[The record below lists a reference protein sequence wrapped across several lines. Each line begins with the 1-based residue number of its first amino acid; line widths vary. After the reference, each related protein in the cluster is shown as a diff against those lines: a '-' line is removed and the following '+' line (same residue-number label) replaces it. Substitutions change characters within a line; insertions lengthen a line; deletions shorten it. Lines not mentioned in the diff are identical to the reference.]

1 MGSAAVRCTQGRW
14 AGRRGGAFSN
24 DLRAHMNFAQ
34 CATLYPCVYGPRKK
48 HRCVRKHPVQ
58 GRAEVLQRAVPI
70 AIPNA
75 TPWYCLSPPRR
86 AATGGRMDAISNF
99 AARYARSREEEMSI
113 DEYLAE
119 CKRDPMAY
127 ATAAQRMLAAIGEP
141 EMVDTRNDPRLSRLF
156 ANKVIKHYPT
166 FAEFYGMEDSIEQ
179 VVSFFRHAAQGL
191 EERKQILYL
200 LGPVG
205 GGKSS
210 IAERLKYLMQKV
222 PFYALKGSPVNES
235 PLGLFDAVED
245 GPVLEE
251 QFGIPRRYLQRV
263 LSPWAVKRLEEYGG
277 DIRQFKVV
285 KRYPSILKQVG
296 IAKTEPGDENNQDI
310 SSLVGKVDIRKLES
324 FAQDDT
330 DAYSYS
336 GGLCLAN
343 QGLLEFVEMFK
354 APIKVLHPLL
364 TATQEGNYK
373 GTEGFGAIP
382 FDGVVLAHSNESEWK
397 AFRNNKNNEAFLD
410 RIYIVKVPY
419 CLRVSEETRIYEKL
433 IRESSLGAAKCAPGT
448 LKMMAQFSILTRL
461 KEPENSSIFSKM
473 LVYDGESLKD
483 TDPRAKSYQEYRD
496 YAGVDEG
503 MNGVSTRFAF
513 KILSKVFNFDSA
525 EVAANPVH
533 LMYVLEQQIE
543 REQFPAEL
551 ETKYTSYIKEYLSP
565 RYAEFIG
572 KEIQTAYLESYSEY
586 GQNIFDRY
594 VTYADYWIQD
604 NEYRDTDT
612 GEVFDR
618 GALNAELEKIEK
630 PAGIANPKDF
640 RNEIVNF
647 VLRARANNQGKNPSW
662 TSYEKLRLVIE
673 KKMFSNTEELLPVI
687 SFNAKASAEDARK
700 HEDFVTRMVD
710 KGYTPKQVRLLCEW
724 YLRVRKSS

>member
-1 MGSAAVRCTQGRW
+1 
-14 AGRRGGAFSN
+14 
-24 DLRAHMNFAQ
+24 
-34 CATLYPCVYGPRKK
+34 
-48 HRCVRKHPVQ
+48 
-58 GRAEVLQRAVPI
+58 
-70 AIPNA
+70 
-75 TPWYCLSPPRR
+75 
-86 AATGGRMDAISNF
+86 MDAISNF
-99 AARYARSREEEMSI
+99 AARYARSREEEMTI

-141 EMVDTRNDPRLSRLF
+141 EMVDTRKEPRLSRLF
-156 ANKVIKHYPT
+156 ANKLIKRYPA

-235 PLGLFDAVED
+235 PLGLFDAGED

-263 LSPWAVKRLEEYGG
+263 LSPWAVKRLEEFGG
-277 DIRQFKVV
+277 DIRQFKVI

-419 CLRVSEETRIYEKL
+419 CLRVSEEIKIYEKL
-433 IRESSLGAAKCAPGT
+433 VRESSLGNAVCAPGT
-448 LKMMAQFSILTRL
+448 FKMMSQFSVLTRL

-473 LVYDGESLKD
+473 QVYDGESLKD

-503 MNGVSTRFAF
+503 MSGISTRFAF

-662 TSYEKLRLVIE
+662 TSYEKLRMVIE

-687 SFNAKASAEDARK
+687 SFNAKASAEEARK
-700 HEDFVTRMVD
+700 HEDFVTRMVA